1 MDDNEKTAALEWARK
16 KRAEYGVIADRTAGD
31 PIGPVPE
38 VVDEIAAHALLDTVR
53 LILEPFEGECV
64 YCGWPINANQE
75 QHAEDCPALPW
86 VRAAARA
93 GL

>member
-1 MDDNEKTAALEWARK
+1 MTEDDGSLNSALPLTDDELAVALVK
-16 KRAEYGVIADRTAGD
+16 ADEDVMENLTPDYASR
-31 PIGPVPE
+31 
-38 VVDEIAAHALLDTVR
+38 ALLDAVR
-53 LILEPFEGECV
+53 LIRTPIDGECV

-86 VRAAARA
+86 VRAAERA

>member
-1 MDDNEKTAALEWARK
+1 MTEDEMVAALQRASGVYELTKEAPSIDTYAAR
-16 KRAEYGVIADRTAGD
+16 
-31 PIGPVPE
+31 
-38 VVDEIAAHALLDTVR
+38 ALLDAVR

-86 VRAAARA
+86 VLAAARA

>member
-53 LILEPFEGECV
+53 LILEPFEGECRFCLFPV
-64 YCGWPINANQE
+64 PH
-75 QHAEDCPALPW
+75 HAEDCPALPW
-86 VRAAARA
+86 VLAAARA